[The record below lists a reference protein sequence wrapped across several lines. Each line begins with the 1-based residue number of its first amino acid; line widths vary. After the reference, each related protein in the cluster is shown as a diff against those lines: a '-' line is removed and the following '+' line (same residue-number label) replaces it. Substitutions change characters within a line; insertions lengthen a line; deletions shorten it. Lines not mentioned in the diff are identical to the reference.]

1 MMRLVVVGALVG
13 LGGCSSLSA
22 LTGAPGADSHQ
33 ETLKLLGEHIS
44 ACDRHYQGGIGLG
57 ANFTFNIDCKAQP
70 VPDG

>member
-1 MMRLVVVGALVG
+1 MKRLIAVCGFLG
-13 LGGCSSLSA
+13 LGACSSLSA

-44 ACDRHYQGGIGLG
+44 NCDRHYQGGIGLG

-70 VPDG
+70 ARGS